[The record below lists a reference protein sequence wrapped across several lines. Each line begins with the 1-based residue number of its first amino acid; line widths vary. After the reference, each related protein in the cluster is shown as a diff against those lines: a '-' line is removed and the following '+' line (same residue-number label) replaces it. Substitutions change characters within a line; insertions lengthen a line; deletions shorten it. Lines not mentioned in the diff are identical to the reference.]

1 MIGDKYQGKS
11 HELVT
16 KLKPK
21 IKCQAYFSSPE
32 PLKSAS
38 LLGNETALPLERGV
52 KPGSQS
58 NSDLC
63 VHGSLNKERGVRNG
77 RGEVLYP
84 TATRYSVHIFS
95 TLSNSHKPPGG
106 RLSTLITFK

>member
-11 HELVT
+11 HELMT

-38 LLGNETALPLERGV
+38 LLGNETALP
-52 KPGSQS
+52 K
-58 NSDLC
+58 
-63 VHGSLNKERGVRNG
+63 K
-77 RGEVLYP
+77 
-84 TATRYSVHIFS
+84 
-95 TLSNSHKPPGG
+95 GG
-106 RLSTLITFK
+106 L

>member
-38 LLGNETALPLERGV
+38 LLGNETALPFQGGIKGGNSTCVYTVAPQAGRRLRGASAVFSQGETV
-52 KPGSQS
+52 KAMGSPQVEH
-58 NSDLC
+58 LAC
-63 VHGSLNKERGVRNG
+63 GVQ
-77 RGEVLYP
+77 
-84 TATRYSVHIFS
+84 
-95 TLSNSHKPPGG
+95 
-106 RLSTLITFK
+106 